1 MIEMNPR
8 RPILRAVG
16 AGAAAQCAAGRHG
29 SRASHL
35 SASRYSPKSRL
46 DDEGRPNAVDS
57 DVLRHLRNLPN
68 VDVSIRVVAVS
79 PMHEAWLCIG
89 LGYDRR
95 SCRSDP
101 VGVLRSE
108 KYEKRHLGQWAERMS
123 VDQLMSVTNR
133 TLVASPDTAALRT
146 SLLNLLSHLRTGL
159 GSILIFAGG
168 FNTRLS
174 ASFLITA
181 LWNSLP

>member
-1 MIEMNPR
+1 M
-8 RPILRAVG
+8 
-16 AGAAAQCAAGRHG
+16 QSH
-29 SRASHL
+29 AS
-35 SASRYSPKSRL
+35 
-46 DDEGRPNAVDS
+46 
-57 DVLRHLRNLPN
+57 
-68 VDVSIRVVAVS
+68 
-79 PMHEAWLCIG
+79 CIG
-89 LGYDRR
+89 LTATTLMLTSTFGRF
-95 SCRSDP
+95 
-101 VGVLRSE
+101 LRCLRTSE
-108 KYEKRHLGQWAERMS
+108 STASGLPSSSMTS
-123 VDQLMSVTNR
+123 R